1 LIKDLL
7 ISQSTAIDLSTRLFK
22 QALKITLKLDLK
34 INCLKKPL
42 QNNGLIMAFKDY
54 YKILDVAEDADSKAI
69 KTAYRKL
76 ARKYHPDV
84 SEHKEA
90 EEKFK
95 EVTEA
100 YEVLKDSEKRAQ
112 YDEYR
117 KYGGRSSSQ
126 QDGSDGNA
134 QFEGDFSDF
143 FSSIFGGTGPNKGQ
157 QRQNY
162 GFTSQQSFNQRG
174 QDIETDLPV
183 FLEDTLTTDATKT
196 ISYQLPYRDAQGHIS
211 EINRTLNV
219 KIPAGVV
226 NGERIRLK
234 GQGGQ
239 GIGGASNGDLYLRI
253 RLVPHP
259 LFDVE
264 AHNLIITV
272 PLAPWEAALGATME
286 VPTLTGKI
294 KLTIPADSQTG
305 QRLRIKGK
313 GLLRKQGHGDLYA
326 VLKVV
331 MPSATSSEVKKQWQQ
346 LASSAVFDP
355 REEWSK

>member
-1 LIKDLL
+1 ME
-7 ISQSTAIDLSTRLFK
+7 FV
-22 QALKITLKLDLK
+22 
-34 INCLKKPL
+34 
-42 QNNGLIMAFKDY
+42 DY
-54 YKILDVAEDADSKAI
+54 YKILSVAEDADSKAI

-95 EVTEA
+95 QVTEA
-100 YEVLKDSEKRAQ
+100 YEVLKDPEKRAQ

-117 KYGGRSSSQ
+117 KYGSGTSSRGDGRYSSRE
-126 QDGSDGNA
+126 
-134 QFEGDFSDF
+134 FEGDFSGFSDF
-143 FSSIFGGTGPNKGQ
+143 FSSVFGGAGPRAGQ
-157 QRQNY
+157 QGQGY
-162 GFTSQQSFNQRG
+162 GFTSQQAFNQRG
-174 QDIETDLPV
+174 QDIETDMPI
-183 FLEDTLTTDATKT
+183 FLEDTLADATKT
-196 ISYQLPYRDAQGHIS
+196 ISYQLPHREADGHIS

-239 GIGGASNGDLYLRI
+239 GIGGAANGDLYLRI
-253 RLVPHP
+253 RMVPHP

-264 AHNLIITV
+264 AHNLVITV
-272 PLAPWEAALGATME
+272 PLAPWEAALGGHIE

-294 KLTIPADSQTG
+294 KLTIPANSQTG
-305 QRLRIKGK
+305 QRMRVKGK
-313 GLLRKQGHGDLYA
+313 GLVRKQGHGDLYA

-331 MPSATSSEVKKQWQQ
+331 MPNTTDDQIKEQWQQ
-346 LASSAVFDP
+346 LAKRAAFDP
-355 REEWSK
+355 RKEWRK

>member
-1 LIKDLL
+1 ME
-7 ISQSTAIDLSTRLFK
+7 FV
-22 QALKITLKLDLK
+22 
-34 INCLKKPL
+34 
-42 QNNGLIMAFKDY
+42 DY
-54 YKILDVAEDADSKAI
+54 YKILAVAEDADSKAI

-100 YEVLKDSEKRAQ
+100 YEVLKDPEKRAQ

-117 KYGGRSSSQ
+117 KYGDPGREPGRE
-126 QDGSDGNA
+126 DGRYT
-134 QFEGDFSDF
+134 QREFEGDFSGFSDF
-143 FSSIFGGTGPNKGQ
+143 FSSIFGSAGPTRRQ
-157 QRQNY
+157 QRPKRESY
-162 GFTSQQSFNQRG
+162 GFTSQQAFNQRG
-174 QDIETDLPV
+174 QDIETDLPI
-183 FLEDTLTTDATKT
+183 FLEDTLADATKT
-196 ISYQLPYRDAQGHIS
+196 ISYQLPHRDAQGHIS
-211 EINRTLNV
+211 EISRTLNV
-219 KIPAGVV
+219 KIPAGVA

-239 GIGGASNGDLYLRI
+239 GIGGAENGDLYLRI

-272 PLAPWEAALGATME
+272 PLAPWEAALGATIE

-294 KLTIPADSQTG
+294 KLTIPANSQTG

-313 GLLRKQGHGDLYA
+313 GLVRKQGHGDLYA

-331 MPSATSSEVKKQWQQ
+331 MPETTDDQIKEQWQQ
-346 LASSAVFDP
+346 LASSAAFDP
-355 REEWSK
+355 RKEWSK

>member
-1 LIKDLL
+1 
-7 ISQSTAIDLSTRLFK
+7 
-22 QALKITLKLDLK
+22 
-34 INCLKKPL
+34 
-42 QNNGLIMAFKDY
+42 MEFKDY
-54 YKILDVAEDADSKAI
+54 YKILTVAEDADSKAI

-100 YEVLKDSEKRAQ
+100 YEVLKDPEKRAQ
-112 YDEYR
+112 YDEYS

-126 QDGSDGNA
+126 QDGSYSNSQFADGSSDYA
-134 QFEGDFSDF
+134 DFSEF
-143 FSSIFGGTGPNKGQ
+143 FSSIFGGAGAGGAGQ
-157 QRQNY
+157 RESY

-174 QDIETDLPV
+174 QDIETDMPI
-183 FLEDTLTTDATKT
+183 FLEDTLADASKT
-196 ISYQLPYRDAQGHIS
+196 ISYQLPHRDEEGHIS

-239 GIGGASNGDLYLRI
+239 GVGGASNGDLYLRI
-253 RLVPHP
+253 RMVPHP

-272 PLAPWEAALGATME
+272 PLAPWEAALGETIQ
-286 VPTLTGKI
+286 VPTLSGKI
-294 KLTIPADSQTG
+294 KLTIPANSQAG
-305 QRLRIKGK
+305 QRLRVKGK
-313 GLLRKQGHGDLYA
+313 GLVRKQGHGDLYA
-326 VLKVV
+326 VLKIV
-331 MPSATSSEVKKQWQQ
+331 MPDTTDDQSKEQWQQ
-346 LASSAVFDP
+346 LASSAAFDP
-355 REEWSK
+355 RKEWSK